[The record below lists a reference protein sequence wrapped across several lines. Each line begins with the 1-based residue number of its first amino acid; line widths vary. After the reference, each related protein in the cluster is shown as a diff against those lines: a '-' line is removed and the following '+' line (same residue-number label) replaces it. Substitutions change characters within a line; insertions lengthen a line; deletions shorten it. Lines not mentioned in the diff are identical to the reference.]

1 MSPQITDKQYT
12 YNTFSMKSLLL
23 SIAISLFCFYSNAGT
38 RIVTN
43 TNDTGTGSLRAE
55 IDSAQEGDTIRFSSS
70 LIASG
75 TDSIVF
81 HQSLLEKL
89 NQELLQNPVNLQ
101 TPYYKPKY

>member
-1 MSPQITDKQYT
+1 MIIFGPQITDKQYT
-12 YNTFSMKSLLL
+12 YNTFSIKSLLL

-70 LIASG
+70 LIASEFAG
-75 TDSIVF
+75 KAEPGIVAKP
-81 HQSLLEKL
+81 SK
-89 NQELLQNPVNLQ
+89 PPDPILQ
-101 TPYYKPKY
+101 TQY